1 MDLKTSI
8 HVAETPT
15 AFAVD
20 CDVVRTSG
28 FDGMALARAVPDFVV
43 VEFDFPSRSDLA
55 RAAEFKSIHAR
66 VPMVVV
72 TVQHSEALA
81 VWFFRERFYDYL
93 VQPLSRIEVSKC
105 LARLEAIPALSAAQP
120 QRESVEVHQPVPRE
134 ACSLRTGPAQLR
146 PALTLIEQRYH
157 DRLNVADAA
166 TACAMTPLRFGRE
179 FKESFGV
186 DFREYV
192 LRYRIREAC
201 RLLRNP
207 NASVTEIG
215 FSVGFSEPSYF
226 TRMFKKL
233 IGRTP
238 SAALGEPELEL
249 ALPQAGR

>member
-8 HVAETPT
+8 HVAETPDT
-15 AFAVD
+15 FAVD
-20 CDVVRTSG
+20 CDVARTSG
-28 FDGMALARAVPDFVV
+28 FDELALTRTAPDFVV
-43 VEFDFPSRSDLA
+43 MEFDFPSRSDLA
-55 RAAEFKSIHAR
+55 RAAEFKSVHAR

-93 VQPLSRIEVSKC
+93 VQPLSRVEVSKC
-105 LARLEAIPALSAAQP
+105 LARLSAIPALAAAQP
-120 QRESVEVHQPVPRE
+120 QRESVEIHLPVPRE
-134 ACSLRTGPAQLR
+134 ASSQRSGPAQLR

-166 TACAMTPLRFGRE
+166 GACGMVPLRFGRE
-179 FKESFGV
+179 FKESYGI

-192 LRYRIREAC
+192 LRYRVREAC

-238 SAALGEPELEL
+238 SAALGDPELEL
-249 ALPQAGR
+249 ELPQAGR